1 MGGCVPPIASARRV
15 GQKQAVSSTPA
26 PTQTTGSP
34 SHPEGRA
41 RLHAD
46 GALGLITAF
55 WGVTFVVVKG
65 ALSHGD
71 PFSFLAL
78 RFSIGALALTVIAR
92 RELLVPHTLRRGL
105 LLGVFLF
112 LGFVLQTTGLVST
125 TPSRSAFITGL
136 FVVLVPVLGL
146 ALFRRVPHLT
156 SWLGVV
162 LAAVGMRYLTGA
174 DLTGQGLS
182 TGDWLTLGCAL
193 AYAFHILLTER
204 YAPKSGVVAL
214 VGVQLWVVA
223 LLSALCL
230 PFAGAR
236 VEWTPSFV
244 GAAAFCGLFASA
256 LAICVQTWAQA
267 RTTAVRVALIASLEP
282 VFAGVY
288 SVVLGYETLGPREW
302 GGGGLMV
309 LGVLVA
315 ELGGHLWERV
325 RARPSRGLPDVQASG

>member
-1 MGGCVPPIASARRV
+1 
-15 GQKQAVSSTPA
+15 VSSSPA
-26 PTQTTGSP
+26 PTQTTGLP
-34 SHPEGRA
+34 SHPERRA
-41 RLHAD
+41 RLQAD
-46 GALGLITAF
+46 GALALITAF
-55 WGVTFVVVKG
+55 WGITFVVVKG

-71 PFSFLAL
+71 PYSFLAL
-78 RFSIGALALTVIAR
+78 RFGIGALALTAIAR
-92 RELLVPHTLRRGL
+92 RELFVPDTLRRGL

-112 LGFVLQTTGLVST
+112 LGFVLQTVGLVST

-136 FVVLVPVLGL
+136 YVVLVPVLGL
-146 ALFRRVPHLT
+146 ALFRRVPRIS
-156 SWLGVV
+156 SWVGVV

-174 DLTGQGLS
+174 ELDAGQGLS
-182 TGDWLTLGCAL
+182 RGDWLTLGCAL

-204 YAPKSGVVAL
+204 YAPKSSVVAL

-236 VEWTPSFV
+236 VDWTPSFV

-256 LAICVQTWAQA
+256 LAICIQTWAQV
-267 RTTAVRVALIASLEP
+267 RTTAVRVALICSMEP

-288 SVVLGYETLGPREW
+288 SVALGYEKLGPREW
-302 GGGGLMV
+302 VGGGLIV

-315 ELGGHLWERV
+315 ELGGHLWERM
-325 RARPSRGLPDVQASG
+325 RARTPPRLPDAPASE